1 MSYLKREIEI
11 GGRILSFEI
20 GKYAKQA
27 DGAVMVRYA
36 DTMVLATAVAEN
48 EPKEDID
55 FMPLSVE
62 YREKTSAAG
71 KIPGG
76 FEKRE
81 GKPTEKEILSA
92 RLIDRA
98 LRPLFPK
105 EFKCETQV
113 TVTVFSFDLENDPD
127 VIGGIA
133 SSTALMISDI
143 PWNGPIAEVR
153 VGKIDGQFVINPT
166 ISQLDKSELD
176 LVVAGTIDSIV
187 MVEGEAKEI
196 SERDMVEAIKF
207 AHEYIKKICEAQIE
221 IAKEVGKPKRE
232 LVKEE
237 IPERIVNDV
246 KEIAEPKI
254 KELNRTPLK
263 KLERKEKMDAILLE
277 TIEALKQ
284 RYMNE
289 LVLDELGNQ
298 IPLIN
303 LYPKLEFWVK
313 QVVEEIERLDMRYM
327 VLREGRRIDGRGLN
341 DIRPITAEVGVLPRT
356 HGSALFT
363 RGETQSLATVTL
375 GTKMDEQ
382 LIDGLLPEYTKRFM
396 LHYNFPPFSVG
407 EVAPFRG
414 PSRREIGHG
423 NLAERA
429 LKNLIPPEEEFPYTI
444 RVVSDILES
453 NGSSSMATVCSGT
466 LALMDGGI
474 PLKKH
479 VAGIAMGLVKEG
491 EEVAILTDILGNEDR
506 LGDMD
511 FKVAGTRDGITA
523 FQMDIKISGISY
535 EIFERALE
543 QAKEARMK
551 ILDILEKTIPGPRP
565 EISPYAPRLITTRIP
580 VEMIGWVIGPAGKN
594 IKMMKQEFG
603 AEVFIEDD
611 GLVWISGPNKES
623 CEKAKQMV
631 EQLAEVPE
639 VGKVYK
645 GIVRKIADFGAFVE
659 ILPGKIGLL
668 HISEIDHRR
677 IEKVS
682 DVLKVGDEVE
692 VQILT
697 IDDMGRFT
705 LSRKSLIPKGE
716 QVKPQQTSRQQ
727 TTSQSHPQRTRK

>member
-27 DGAVMVRYA
+27 DGAVMVRYS

-133 SSTALMISDI
+133 SSMALMISDI
-143 PWNGPIAEVR
+143 PWNGPIAEAR

-207 AHEYIKKICEAQIE
+207 AHEYIKKICEVQIE

-289 LVLDELGNQ
+289 LVLDELE
-298 IPLIN
+298 
-303 LYPKLEFWVK
+303 LEFWVK
-313 QVVEEIERLDMRYM
+313 QVIEEIERLDMRYM

-716 QVKPQQTSRQQ
+716 QEKPQQTSRQQ
-727 TTSQSHPQRTRK
+727 TTSQTHPQRTRK

>member
-1 MSYLKREIEI
+1 MSYLKKEIEI
-11 GGRILSFEI
+11 GGRILSFEL

-36 DTMVLATAVAEN
+36 DTMVLATAVAEE
-48 EPKEDID
+48 EPKEDVD

-127 VIGGIA
+127 IIGGIA

-166 ISQLDKSELD
+166 LSQLEKSELD

-196 SERDMVEAIKF
+196 SEKDIVEAIKF
-207 AHEYIKKICEAQIE
+207 AHEYIKKICEVQIE
-221 IAKEVGKPKRE
+221 MAKEFGKPKRE
-232 LVKEE
+232 IVKEE
-237 IPERIVNDV
+237 IPEQIVMDV
-246 KEIAEPKI
+246 KSIAEEKI
-254 KELNRTPLK
+254 KTLNRTVLK
-263 KLERKEKMDAILLE
+263 KLERSERMDAILQE
-277 TIEALKQ
+277 TIEAIKQ
-284 RYMNE
+284 KYATE
-289 LVLDELGNQ
+289 PVQFEEG
-298 IPLIN
+298 
-303 LYPKLEFWVK
+303 KLEFWVK

-327 VLREGRRIDGRGLN
+327 VLKEGRRIDGRDLK

-396 LHYNFPPFSVG
+396 LHYNFPSFSVG

-429 LKNLIPPEEEFPYTI
+429 LENLIPPEEEFPYTI

-466 LALMDGGI
+466 LALMDGGV
-474 PLKKH
+474 PLRKH
-479 VAGIAMGLVKEG
+479 VAGIAMGLVKEDD
-491 EEVAILTDILGNEDR
+491 EVAILTDILGNEDR

-511 FKVAGTRDGITA
+511 FKVAGTRDFITA

-535 EIFERALE
+535 EILERALE

-551 ILDILEKTIPGPRP
+551 ILDILEQTIPAPRH

-580 VEMIGWVIGPAGKN
+580 FEMIGWVIGPAGKN

-611 GLVWISGPNKES
+611 GLVWISAPNKEA
-623 CEKAKQMV
+623 CEKAKKMV
-631 EQLAEVPE
+631 KQLAEVPE

-682 DVLKVGDEVE
+682 DVLKVGDEIE

-697 IDDMGRFT
+697 VDDMGRFT
-705 LSRKSLIPKGE
+705 LSRKSLLPKQE
-716 QVKPQQTSRQQ
+716 QQRTQ
-727 TTSQSHPQRTRK
+727 TTTHRTRR

>member
-133 SSTALMISDI
+133 SSMALMISDI

-207 AHEYIKKICEAQIE
+207 AHEYIKKICEVQIE

-289 LVLDELGNQ
+289 LVLDEL
-298 IPLIN
+298 
-303 LYPKLEFWVK
+303 KLEFWVK

-716 QVKPQQTSRQQ
+716 QGKPQQTSRQQ
-727 TTSQSHPQRTRK
+727 TTSQSHPQKTRK

>member
-133 SSTALMISDI
+133 SSMALMISDI

-207 AHEYIKKICEAQIE
+207 AHEYIKKICEVQIE
-221 IAKEVGKPKRE
+221 IVKEVGKPKRE

-289 LVLDELGNQ
+289 LVLDEL
-298 IPLIN
+298 
-303 LYPKLEFWVK
+303 KLEFWVK

-716 QVKPQQTSRQQ
+716 QGKPQQTSRQQ
-727 TTSQSHPQRTRK
+727 TTSQSHPQKTRK

>member
-133 SSTALMISDI
+133 SSMALMISDI

-207 AHEYIKKICEAQIE
+207 AHEYIKKICEVQIE
-221 IAKEVGKPKRE
+221 IVKEVGKPKRE

-289 LVLDELGNQ
+289 LVLDEL
-298 IPLIN
+298 
-303 LYPKLEFWVK
+303 KLEFWVK
-313 QVVEEIERLDMRYM
+313 RVVEEIERLDMRYM

-716 QVKPQQTSRQQ
+716 QGKPQQTSRQQ

>member
-1 MSYLKREIEI
+1 
-11 GGRILSFEI
+11 
-20 GKYAKQA
+20 
-27 DGAVMVRYA
+27 
-36 DTMVLATAVAEN
+36 
-48 EPKEDID
+48 
-55 FMPLSVE
+55 
-62 YREKTSAAG
+62 
-71 KIPGG
+71 
-76 FEKRE
+76 
-81 GKPTEKEILSA
+81 
-92 RLIDRA
+92 
-98 LRPLFPK
+98 
-105 EFKCETQV
+105 
-113 TVTVFSFDLENDPD
+113 
-127 VIGGIA
+127 
-133 SSTALMISDI
+133 
-143 PWNGPIAEVR
+143 
-153 VGKIDGQFVINPT
+153 
-166 ISQLDKSELD
+166 
-176 LVVAGTIDSIV
+176 
-187 MVEGEAKEI
+187 
-196 SERDMVEAIKF
+196 
-207 AHEYIKKICEAQIE
+207 
-221 IAKEVGKPKRE
+221 
-232 LVKEE
+232 
-237 IPERIVNDV
+237 
-246 KEIAEPKI
+246 
-254 KELNRTPLK
+254 
-263 KLERKEKMDAILLE
+263 
-277 TIEALKQ
+277 
-284 RYMNE
+284 
-289 LVLDELGNQ
+289 
-298 IPLIN
+298 
-303 LYPKLEFWVK
+303 VK

-727 TTSQSHPQRTRK
+727 TTSQTHPQRTRK

>member
-133 SSTALMISDI
+133 SSMALMISDI

-153 VGKIDGQFVINPT
+153 VSKIDGQFVINPT

-207 AHEYIKKICEAQIE
+207 AHEYIKKICEVQIE

-289 LVLDELGNQ
+289 LVLDEL
-298 IPLIN
+298 
-303 LYPKLEFWVK
+303 KLEFWVK

-444 RVVSDILES
+444 RAVSDILES

-716 QVKPQQTSRQQ
+716 QEKPQQTSRQQ
-727 TTSQSHPQRTRK
+727 TTSQTHPQRTRK

>member
-1 MSYLKREIEI
+1 MSYLKKEIEI
-11 GGRILSFEI
+11 GGRILSFEL

-36 DTMVLATAVAEN
+36 DTMVLATAVAE
-48 EPKEDID
+48 EEQKEDID

-105 EFKCETQV
+105 EFRCETQI

-127 VIGGIA
+127 IIGGIA
-133 SSTALMISDI
+133 SSTALMISAI

-166 ISQLDKSELD
+166 LSQLEKSELD

-196 SERDMVEAIKF
+196 SEKDMVEAIKF
-207 AHEYIKKICEAQIE
+207 AHEYIKKICEVQIE
-221 IAKEVGKPKRE
+221 IAKEFGKPKRQI
-232 LVKEE
+232 VKEE
-237 IPERIVNDV
+237 IPEQILMDV
-246 KEIAEPKI
+246 KSIAEEKI
-254 KELNRTPLK
+254 KALNRTVLK
-263 KLERKEKMDAILLE
+263 KLERSERMDAILQE
-277 TIEALKQ
+277 TIEAIKQ
-284 RYMNE
+284 KYLTE
-289 LVLDELGNQ
+289 PAQFEEK
-298 IPLIN
+298 
-303 LYPKLEFWVK
+303 KLEFWVK
-313 QVVEEIERLDMRYM
+313 QVVEEIERSDMRYM
-327 VLREGRRIDGRGLN
+327 VLKEGRRIDGRGLK

-466 LALMDGGI
+466 LALMDGGV
-474 PLKKH
+474 PLRKH

-491 EEVAILTDILGNEDR
+491 DEVAILTDILGNEDK

-535 EIFERALE
+535 EIFEQALE
-543 QAKEARMK
+543 QAREARMK
-551 ILDILEKTIPGPRP
+551 ILDILEQTIPAPRP

-603 AEVFIEDD
+603 AEVFIEND
-611 GLVWISGPNKES
+611 GLVWISGPSKEA

-682 DVLKVGDEVE
+682 DVLKVGDEIE

-697 IDDMGRFT
+697 VDDMGRFT
-705 LSRKSLIPKGE
+705 LSRKSLLPKQE
-716 QVKPQQTSRQQ
+716 Q
-727 TTSQSHPQRTRK
+727 QRTQTPTYRAKK

>member
-133 SSTALMISDI
+133 SSMALMISDI

-207 AHEYIKKICEAQIE
+207 AHEYIKKICEVQIE

-289 LVLDELGNQ
+289 LVLDEL
-298 IPLIN
+298 
-303 LYPKLEFWVK
+303 KLEFWVK

>member
-133 SSTALMISDI
+133 SSMALMISDI

-207 AHEYIKKICEAQIE
+207 AHEYIKKICEVQIE

-289 LVLDELGNQ
+289 LVLDEL
-298 IPLIN
+298 
-303 LYPKLEFWVK
+303 KLEFWVK

-716 QVKPQQTSRQQ
+716 QGKPQQTSRQQ

>member
-133 SSTALMISDI
+133 SSMALMISDI

-207 AHEYIKKICEAQIE
+207 AHEYIKKICEVQIE

-289 LVLDELGNQ
+289 LVLDEL
-298 IPLIN
+298 
-303 LYPKLEFWVK
+303 KLEFWVK

-716 QVKPQQTSRQQ
+716 QEKPQQTSRQQ

>member
-133 SSTALMISDI
+133 SSMALMISDI

-153 VGKIDGQFVINPT
+153 VGKIDGRFVINPT

-207 AHEYIKKICEAQIE
+207 AHEYIKKICEVQIE

-263 KLERKEKMDAILLE
+263 KLERKVKMDAILLE

-289 LVLDELGNQ
+289 LVLDEL
-298 IPLIN
+298 
-303 LYPKLEFWVK
+303 KLEFWVK

-363 RGETQSLATVTL
+363 RGETQSLVTVTL

>member
-105 EFKCETQV
+105 EFKCETQL

-133 SSTALMISDI
+133 SSMALMISDI

-207 AHEYIKKICEAQIE
+207 AHEYIKKICEVQIE

-289 LVLDELGNQ
+289 LVLDELG
-298 IPLIN
+298 IKFP
-303 LYPKLEFWVK
+303 
-313 QVVEEIERLDMRYM
+313 
-327 VLREGRRIDGRGLN
+327 
-341 DIRPITAEVGVLPRT
+341 
-356 HGSALFT
+356 H
-363 RGETQSLATVTL
+363 QSLA
-375 GTKMDEQ
+375 
-382 LIDGLLPEYTKRFM
+382 
-396 LHYNFPPFSVG
+396 
-407 EVAPFRG
+407 
-414 PSRREIGHG
+414 
-423 NLAERA
+423 
-429 LKNLIPPEEEFPYTI
+429 
-444 RVVSDILES
+444 
-453 NGSSSMATVCSGT
+453 
-466 LALMDGGI
+466 
-474 PLKKH
+474 
-479 VAGIAMGLVKEG
+479 
-491 EEVAILTDILGNEDR
+491 
-506 LGDMD
+506 
-511 FKVAGTRDGITA
+511 
-523 FQMDIKISGISY
+523 
-535 EIFERALE
+535 
-543 QAKEARMK
+543 
-551 ILDILEKTIPGPRP
+551 KT
-565 EISPYAPRLITTRIP
+565 
-580 VEMIGWVIGPAGKN
+580 
-594 IKMMKQEFG
+594 
-603 AEVFIEDD
+603 
-611 GLVWISGPNKES
+611 
-623 CEKAKQMV
+623 
-631 EQLAEVPE
+631 
-639 VGKVYK
+639 
-645 GIVRKIADFGAFVE
+645 
-659 ILPGKIGLL
+659 
-668 HISEIDHRR
+668 
-677 IEKVS
+677 
-682 DVLKVGDEVE
+682 
-692 VQILT
+692 
-697 IDDMGRFT
+697 
-705 LSRKSLIPKGE
+705 
-716 QVKPQQTSRQQ
+716 
-727 TTSQSHPQRTRK
+727 

>member
-133 SSTALMISDI
+133 SSMALMISDI

-207 AHEYIKKICEAQIE
+207 AHEYIKKICEVQIE

-289 LVLDELGNQ
+289 LVLDEL
-298 IPLIN
+298 
-303 LYPKLEFWVK
+303 KLEFWVK
-313 QVVEEIERLDMRYM
+313 RVVEEIERLDMRYM

-716 QVKPQQTSRQQ
+716 QGKPQQTSRQQ